1 MTDAIAVGGRHIGGK
16 VLMKLSTGGVRLGV
30 IAIFCAAALPM
41 AGLYRFS
48 GRAYSAD
55 LNPALFVTDRCSY
68 AVTAYSAASNGDV
81 SPLAPAPTG
90 LSIPEFVAVDA
101 SGNIYATNSC
111 DGTVTIYAARS
122 NGDAAPIAVIGG
134 SNTGMSY
141 PQGIA
146 LDSGGNIYVA
156 DENGRSVLVYPRLGN
171 STGALN
177 EVPIAAISGSSTGLT
192 DPEGIAVDSEGNIY
206 VADGGNSSAAPP
218 VPASVFVY
226 AAGSSGNVA
235 PMATIS
241 GSNSGLSAP
250 YGIVLDS
257 SGNFYTCDIG
267 LDTGI
272 ARVLVYPPLGSSTGL
287 LNESPTATI
296 SGTNTLL
303 GFPWGIALDSSR
315 NIYVASFSGGVTVYS
330 PVGNSTGILNEV
342 PIADITGSN
351 TGQDGPN
358 GIALDSSGNIYVA
371 DGDADSVL
379 VYPAGSNGNVPPIAT
394 INASVL
400 TGVSV
405 TSGIALDSAGNIYLS
420 ERGNPYYPY
429 GPPPSVLV
437 YPAGSNGNAA
447 PIATISGRKTGLKNP
462 VGIAVDSL
470 GKIYVADAR
479 KVLVYPAGSNGDAAP
494 FAVIGLSKTGK
505 QGADGIAVDSSGNI
519 YVAEPGNALTGG
531 PILPKVYVYAA
542 LTSRRRRPNEHP
554 IATITGSNS
563 GLISI
568 NGIAVDSSANI
579 YVAQWYPVA
588 SVFVYPAVGSSTGRL
603 DESPIATIS
612 GTDTDLGFPLAIA
625 LDSSGNIYVVD
636 IDGFGNGTAAVFV
649 YPAGSNG
656 NVAPVRII
664 NGPQTEL
671 GFPLF
676 LAIQPVGK

>member
-1 MTDAIAVGGRHIGGK
+1 VRR
-16 VLMKLSTGGVRLGV
+16 RLGV
-30 IAIFCAAALPM
+30 IAMLCAAALPI

-55 LNPALFVTDRCSY
+55 LAPALFVTDRCSY

-90 LSIPEFVAVDA
+90 LSIPQFVAIDA

-111 DGTVTIYAARS
+111 DGAVTIYAAQS

-134 SNTGMSY
+134 SNTGLSY
-141 PQGIA
+141 PEGIA
-146 LDSGGNIYVA
+146 LDSSGNIYVA
-156 DENGRSVLVYPRLGN
+156 DLSSRSVFVYPRLGN

-177 EVPIAAISGSSTGLT
+177 EAPIAAISGSSTGLS
-192 DPEGIAVDSEGNIY
+192 DPRGIAVDSKGNIY
-206 VADGGNSSAAPP
+206 VADGGNYNASPP
-218 VPASVFVY
+218 IPASVFVY

-241 GSNSGLSAP
+241 GSKSGLSTP

-257 SGNFYTCDIG
+257 SGNIYACDIG
-267 LDTGI
+267 LETGI
-272 ARVLVYPPLGSSTGL
+272 ESVFIYPPLGSSTGL
-287 LNESPTATI
+287 LNESPTASI

-303 GFPWGIALDSSR
+303 GFPWGIALDSRR

-342 PIADITGSN
+342 PIATINGSN
-351 TGQDGPN
+351 TGLDGPN
-358 GIALDSSGNIYVA
+358 GIALDSSGKIYVA
-371 DGDADSVL
+371 DGDADSVF
-379 VYPAGSNGNVPPIAT
+379 VYPAGSNGNVAPIAT

-405 TSGIALDSAGNIYLS
+405 TTGVALDSGGNIYLS
-420 ERGNPYYPY
+420 ERGNPSYYPY

-437 YPAGSNGNAA
+437 YPPGSSGNAA

-462 VGIAVDSL
+462 DGIAVDSI

-479 KVLVYPAGSNGDAAP
+479 KVLVYPTGSNGDVAP
-494 FAVIGLSKTGK
+494 IAVIGLSKTRK
-505 QGADGIAVDSSGNI
+505 QGSDGIAVDSNGNI
-519 YVAEPGNALTGG
+519 YVAEPGNVLIGG
-531 PILPKVYVYAA
+531 PIFPKVSVYAA
-542 LTSRRRRPNEHP
+542 LASGRRRRDEHP
-554 IATITGSNS
+554 IATITGSNT
-563 GLISI
+563 GLIYI

-579 YVAQWYPVA
+579 YVTQWYPVA
-588 SVFVYPAVGSSTGRL
+588 SVSVYPAVGGSTGRL

-612 GTDTDLGFPLAIA
+612 GPDTDLGYPVGIA
-625 LDSSGNIYVVD
+625 LDSNGNIYVVD
-636 IDGFGNGTAAVFV
+636 IDGFGNGTATVFV

-656 NVAPVRII
+656 NIAPVRTIS
-664 NGPQTEL
+664 GPQTEL
-671 GFPLF
+671 GFPQF
-676 LAIQPVGK
+676 LAIQPVGTVSPTPTATGK